1 MPTDSCEYFY
11 EFTGCKTRLKRETRF
26 DRRGQAWNSWRG
38 ETRGFGMSAPFKYAF
53 VLVLALALAFGFC
66 IHAQP
71 NLEEITKLAWLDEI
85 DVIINK
91 AIARLKP
98 QAAVFTVDPVS
109 AARVTEDLDY
119 RIAERIG
126 SVEGWRSF
134 LAVHGS
140 GVHAQTATGEV
151 DRLLVSE
158 QASAQATAKV
168 SNETSLGAKAASD
181 PVRPSPLSSGTE
193 VAALTPESGVG
204 SLGHETPVTAAEV
217 SYGASSDAKAESEAP
232 QPAPPSSGMQIATPT
247 PDENGKRD
255 GYRLTQPRSSPTS
268 DVARASKP
276 TSGTHRT
283 ASLLKGRPKAHASA
297 CAFRAACLWRGRER
311 LFAVNR
317 GRKLF
322 TLFPLKVFSG
332 ANIASR

>member
-1 MPTDSCEYFY
+1 
-11 EFTGCKTRLKRETRF
+11 
-26 DRRGQAWNSWRG
+26 
-38 ETRGFGMSAPFKYAF
+38 MSAPFKYAF
-53 VLVLALALAFGFC
+53 VLALGLAFGFW
-66 IHAQP
+66 IHAPP
-71 NLEEITKLAWLDEI
+71 NLEEIAKLAWLDEI
-85 DVIINK
+85 NVIINK
-91 AIARLKP
+91 AVARLKP
-98 QAAVFTVDPVS
+98 QAAVFAVDPAG

-119 RIAERIG
+119 RIAQRIG

-151 DRLLVSE
+151 ERLLLSE
-158 QASAQATAKV
+158 QASAQTTAKV
-168 SNETSLGAKAASD
+168 SSETSLGARAASD
-181 PVRPSPLSSGTE
+181 PVRPDPLSSGTE

-217 SYGASSDAKAESEAP
+217 SSSDAKAESEAL

-255 GYRLTQPRSSPTS
+255 GYRLMQPRSSRTS

-283 ASLLKGRPKAHASA
+283 ASLLKGRPKGHASA
-297 CAFRAACLWRGRER
+297 CASRAACMWRGRER

-322 TLFPLKVFSG
+322 VLFPLKVFSG
-332 ANIASR
+332 ANIATR

>member
-1 MPTDSCEYFY
+1 
-11 EFTGCKTRLKRETRF
+11 
-26 DRRGQAWNSWRG
+26 
-38 ETRGFGMSAPFKYAF
+38 MSAPFKYAF
-53 VLVLALALAFGFC
+53 VLALGLAFGFW
-66 IHAQP
+66 IHAPP
-71 NLEEITKLAWLDEI
+71 NLEEIAKLAWLDETN
-85 DVIINK
+85 VIINK
-91 AIARLKP
+91 AVARLKP
-98 QAAVFTVDPVS
+98 QAAVFAVDPAG

-140 GVHAQTATGEV
+140 GVHAQTATGEIE
-151 DRLLVSE
+151 RLLLSE
-158 QASAQATAKV
+158 QTTANV
-168 SNETSLGAKAASD
+168 SNEASPGTKATSD
-181 PVRPSPLSSGTE
+181 PVRPAPLSSGTE

-204 SLGHETPVTAAEV
+204 SLGHETPVTVPEV
-217 SYGASSDAKAESEAP
+217 SYGASSGAKAESEAL

-247 PDENGKRD
+247 PDENSKRD
-255 GYRLTQPRSSPTS
+255 GDRLTQLHSSPTS

-283 ASLLKGRPKAHASA
+283 ASLLKGRPKGHASA
-297 CAFRAACLWRGRER
+297 CASRATCLWRGRER

-322 TLFPLKVFSG
+322 TLFPLKIFSG

>member
-1 MPTDSCEYFY
+1 
-11 EFTGCKTRLKRETRF
+11 
-26 DRRGQAWNSWRG
+26 
-38 ETRGFGMSAPFKYAF
+38 MSAPFKYAF
-53 VLVLALALAFGFC
+53 VLALGLAFGFW
-66 IHAQP
+66 IHAPP
-71 NLEEITKLAWLDEI
+71 NLEEIAKLAWLDEI
-85 DVIINK
+85 NVIINK
-91 AIARLKP
+91 AVARLKP
-98 QAAVFTVDPVS
+98 QAAVFAVDPVG
-109 AARVTEDLDY
+109 AARVTEELDY
-119 RIAERIG
+119 RIAQRIG

-151 DRLLVSE
+151 ERLLLSE
-158 QASAQATAKV
+158 QASAQTAAKV

-181 PVRPSPLSSGTE
+181 PVRPAPLSSGTE

-217 SYGASSDAKAESEAP
+217 SSSDAKAESEAL

-255 GYRLTQPRSSPTS
+255 GYRLMQPRSSRTS
-268 DVARASKP
+268 DVVRASKP
-276 TSGTHRT
+276 TSGTLRT
-283 ASLLKGRPKAHASA
+283 ASLLKGRPKGHASA
-297 CAFRAACLWRGRER
+297 CASRAACMWRGRER

-322 TLFPLKVFSG
+322 VLFPLKVFSG

>member
-1 MPTDSCEYFY
+1 
-11 EFTGCKTRLKRETRF
+11 
-26 DRRGQAWNSWRG
+26 
-38 ETRGFGMSAPFKYAF
+38 MSAPFKYAF
-53 VLVLALALAFGFC
+53 VLALGLAFGFW
-66 IHAQP
+66 IHAPP
-71 NLEEITKLAWLDEI
+71 NLEEIAKLAWLDEI
-85 DVIINK
+85 NVIINK

-98 QAAVFTVDPVS
+98 QPAVFTVDPAG

-119 RIAERIG
+119 RIAQRIG

-134 LAVHGS
+134 LAVHGNS
-140 GVHAQTATGEV
+140 VHAQTATEEV
-151 DRLLVSE
+151 ERLLLSE
-158 QASAQATAKV
+158 QASAQTTAKV

-181 PVRPSPLSSGTE
+181 PVRPAPLSSGTE

-217 SYGASSDAKAESEAP
+217 SSSDAKAESEAL

-255 GYRLTQPRSSPTS
+255 GYRLMQPRSSRTS
-268 DVARASKP
+268 DVVRASKP

-283 ASLLKGRPKAHASA
+283 ASLLKGRPKGHASA
-297 CAFRAACLWRGRER
+297 CASRAACMWRGRER

>member
-1 MPTDSCEYFY
+1 
-11 EFTGCKTRLKRETRF
+11 
-26 DRRGQAWNSWRG
+26 
-38 ETRGFGMSAPFKYAF
+38 MSAPFKYAF
-53 VLVLALALAFGFC
+53 VLALGLAFGFW
-66 IHAQP
+66 IHAP
-71 NLEEITKLAWLDEI
+71 PDLEEIAKLAWLDEI
-85 DVIINK
+85 NVIINK
-91 AIARLKP
+91 AVARLKP
-98 QAAVFTVDPVS
+98 QAAVFAVDPAG

-151 DRLLVSE
+151 ERLLSE
-158 QASAQATAKV
+158 QASAQTTAKV
-168 SNETSLGAKAASD
+168 SNEASPGTKATSDS
-181 PVRPSPLSSGTE
+181 VRPAPLSSGTE

-217 SYGASSDAKAESEAP
+217 SYGASLDAKAESEAL

-247 PDENGKRD
+247 PDENSKRD
-255 GYRLTQPRSSPTS
+255 GDRLTRLRSSPTS

-283 ASLLKGRPKAHASA
+283 ASLPKGWPKGHASA
-297 CAFRAACLWRGRER
+297 CASRATCLWRGRER

-322 TLFPLKVFSG
+322 ALFPLRVFSD
-332 ANIASR
+332 AKIASR

>member
-1 MPTDSCEYFY
+1 
-11 EFTGCKTRLKRETRF
+11 
-26 DRRGQAWNSWRG
+26 
-38 ETRGFGMSAPFKYAF
+38 MSAPFKYAF
-53 VLVLALALAFGFC
+53 VLALGLAFGFC
-66 IHAQP
+66 FHAPP
-71 NLEEITKLAWLDEI
+71 NLEEIAKLAWLDEI
-85 DVIINK
+85 NVIINK
-91 AIARLKP
+91 AVARLKP
-98 QAAVFTVDPVS
+98 QVAVFTVDPAV

-119 RIAERIG
+119 RIAVRIG

-134 LAVHGS
+134 LAVHAS

-151 DRLLVSE
+151 DRLLSE
-158 QASAQATAKV
+158 QASAQTTAKV
-168 SNETSLGAKAASD
+168 SNEASPGTKATSDS
-181 PVRPSPLSSGTE
+181 VRPAPLSSGTE

-217 SYGASSDAKAESEAP
+217 SYGASLDAKAESEAL

-247 PDENGKRD
+247 PDENSKRD
-255 GYRLTQPRSSPTS
+255 GDRLTQLRSSSTS

-283 ASLLKGRPKAHASA
+283 ASLLKGRPKGHASA
-297 CAFRAACLWRGRER
+297 CASRAACMWRGRER
-311 LFAVNR
+311 LVAVNR

-322 TLFPLKVFSG
+322 TLFPLMVFSG

>member
-1 MPTDSCEYFY
+1 
-11 EFTGCKTRLKRETRF
+11 
-26 DRRGQAWNSWRG
+26 
-38 ETRGFGMSAPFKYAF
+38 MSAPFKYAF
-53 VLVLALALAFGFC
+53 VLALGLAFGFC
-66 IHAQP
+66 IHAPP
-71 NLEEITKLAWLDEI
+71 NLEEIAKLAWLDEI

-98 QAAVFTVDPVS
+98 QAGVFTVDPAG

-151 DRLLVSE
+151 ERLLVSE
-158 QASAQATAKV
+158 QASAQTTAKV
-168 SNETSLGAKAASD
+168 SNETSLGAKVASD
-181 PVRPSPLSSGTE
+181 PVRPAPHSSGTE

-204 SLGHETPVTAAEV
+204 SLGHETPVTAEV
-217 SYGASSDAKAESEAP
+217 SYGASSDAKAESEAL
-232 QPAPPSSGMQIATPT
+232 QPAPPSSGTQIATPL
-247 PDENGKRD
+247 PDENRKPD
-255 GYRLTQPRSSPTS
+255 GGRLTQRRVSPTS

-276 TSGTHRT
+276 TSGTPRT
-283 ASLLKGRPKAHASA
+283 ASLLTARPKRHASG
-297 CAFRAACLWRGRER
+297 CASGAACFWRGRER
-311 LFAVNR
+311 TFAVNR

-332 ANIASR
+332 VKIASQ

>member
-1 MPTDSCEYFY
+1 
-11 EFTGCKTRLKRETRF
+11 
-26 DRRGQAWNSWRG
+26 
-38 ETRGFGMSAPFKYAF
+38 MSAPFKYAF
-53 VLVLALALAFGFC
+53 VLALGLAFGFW
-66 IHAQP
+66 IHAPP
-71 NLEEITKLAWLDEI
+71 NLEEIAKLAWLDEI
-85 DVIINK
+85 NVIINK
-91 AIARLKP
+91 AVARLKP
-98 QAAVFTVDPVS
+98 QAAVFAVDPVG

-119 RIAERIG
+119 RIAQRIG

-134 LAVHGS
+134 LAVHRG

-151 DRLLVSE
+151 ERLLLSE
-158 QASAQATAKV
+158 QASAQTTAKV

-181 PVRPSPLSSGTE
+181 PVRPAPLSSGTE

-217 SYGASSDAKAESEAP
+217 SSSDAKAESEAL
-232 QPAPPSSGMQIATPT
+232 QPAPPSSGMRIATPT

-255 GYRLTQPRSSPTS
+255 GYRLMQPRSSRTS
-268 DVARASKP
+268 DVVRASKP

-283 ASLLKGRPKAHASA
+283 ASLLKGRPKGHASA
-297 CAFRAACLWRGRER
+297 CASRAACMWRGRER

>member
-1 MPTDSCEYFY
+1 
-11 EFTGCKTRLKRETRF
+11 
-26 DRRGQAWNSWRG
+26 
-38 ETRGFGMSAPFKYAF
+38 MSAPFKCAF
-53 VLVLALALAFGFC
+53 VLALGLAFGFW
-66 IHAQP
+66 IHAPP
-71 NLEEITKLAWLDEI
+71 NLEEIAKLAWLDEI
-85 DVIINK
+85 NVIINK
-91 AIARLKP
+91 AVARLKP
-98 QAAVFTVDPVS
+98 QAAVFAVDPVG

-119 RIAERIG
+119 RIAQRIG

-134 LAVHGS
+134 LAFHGS

-151 DRLLVSE
+151 ERLLLSE
-158 QASAQATAKV
+158 QASAQTTAKV

-181 PVRPSPLSSGTE
+181 PVRPAPLSSGTE

-217 SYGASSDAKAESEAP
+217 SSSDAKAESEAL
-232 QPAPPSSGMQIATPT
+232 QPAPPSSGMRIATPT

-255 GYRLTQPRSSPTS
+255 GYRLMQPRSSRTS
-268 DVARASKP
+268 DVVRASKP

-283 ASLLKGRPKAHASA
+283 ASLLKGRPKGHASA
-297 CAFRAACLWRGRER
+297 CASRAACMWRGRER

>member
-1 MPTDSCEYFY
+1 
-11 EFTGCKTRLKRETRF
+11 
-26 DRRGQAWNSWRG
+26 
-38 ETRGFGMSAPFKYAF
+38 MSAPFKYAF
-53 VLVLALALAFGFC
+53 VLALGLGFGFW
-66 IHAQP
+66 IHAPP
-71 NLEEITKLAWLDEI
+71 NLEEIAKLAWLDEI
-85 DVIINK
+85 NVIINK
-91 AIARLKP
+91 AVARLKP
-98 QAAVFTVDPVS
+98 QAAVFAVDPAG

-119 RIAERIG
+119 RIAQRIG

-134 LAVHGS
+134 LAVHGG

-151 DRLLVSE
+151 ERLLLSE
-158 QASAQATAKV
+158 QASAQATGKV
-168 SNETSLGAKAASD
+168 SNETSLGTNAASD

-193 VAALTPESGVG
+193 VAAVTPESGVG

-217 SYGASSDAKAESEAP
+217 SYGASPDAKAESEVP
-232 QPAPPSSGMQIATPT
+232 QPARPSSGMQIVTRT
-247 PDENGKRD
+247 PDENGKRN

-268 DVARASKP
+268 DVVRASKP

-283 ASLLKGRPKAHASA
+283 ASLLKGRPKGHASA
-297 CAFRAACLWRGRER
+297 CASRAACLWRGRER

-322 TLFPLKVFSG
+322 ALFPLKVFSG

>member
-1 MPTDSCEYFY
+1 
-11 EFTGCKTRLKRETRF
+11 
-26 DRRGQAWNSWRG
+26 
-38 ETRGFGMSAPFKYAF
+38 MSAPFKYAF
-53 VLVLALALAFGFC
+53 VLALGLAFGFC
-66 IHAQP
+66 IHAPP
-71 NLEEITKLAWLDEI
+71 NLEEIAKLAWLDEI

-98 QAAVFTVDPVS
+98 QAGVFTVDPAG

-151 DRLLVSE
+151 ERLLVSE
-158 QASAQATAKV
+158 QASAQTAAKV
-168 SNETSLGAKAASD
+168 SNETSLGAKVASD
-181 PVRPSPLSSGTE
+181 PVRPAPLSSGTE

-204 SLGHETPVTAAEV
+204 SLGHETPVTAEV
-217 SYGASSDAKAESEAP
+217 SYGASSDAKAESEAL
-232 QPAPPSSGMQIATPT
+232 QPAPPSSGTQIATPL
-247 PDENGKRD
+247 PDESRKPD
-255 GYRLTQPRSSPTS
+255 GGRLTQRRVSPTS

-276 TSGTHRT
+276 TSGTPRT
-283 ASLLKGRPKAHASA
+283 ASLLTARPKRHASG
-297 CAFRAACLWRGRER
+297 CASGAACFWRGRER
-311 LFAVNR
+311 TFAVNR

-322 TLFPLKVFSG
+322 TLFPLEVFSG
-332 ANIASR
+332 VKIASQ

>member
-1 MPTDSCEYFY
+1 
-11 EFTGCKTRLKRETRF
+11 
-26 DRRGQAWNSWRG
+26 
-38 ETRGFGMSAPFKYAF
+38 MSAPFKYAF
-53 VLVLALALAFGFC
+53 VLALGLAFGFW
-66 IHAQP
+66 IHAP
-71 NLEEITKLAWLDEI
+71 PDLEEIAKLAWLDEI
-85 DVIINK
+85 NVIINK
-91 AIARLKP
+91 AVARLKP
-98 QAAVFTVDPVS
+98 QAAVFAVDPAG

-151 DRLLVSE
+151 ERLLSE
-158 QASAQATAKV
+158 QASAQTTAKV
-168 SNETSLGAKAASD
+168 SNEASPGTKATSDS
-181 PVRPSPLSSGTE
+181 VRPAPLSSGTE

-232 QPAPPSSGMQIATPT
+232 QPAPPSSGTQIATPM
-247 PDENGKRD
+247 PDENRKPD
-255 GYRLTQPRSSPTS
+255 GDRLTQRRISPTS

-276 TSGTHRT
+276 TSETHRI
-283 ASLLKGRPKAHASA
+283 ASSLKARAKGHATA
-297 CAFRAACLWRGRER
+297 CARAACFWRGRER
-311 LFAVNR
+311 LFTVNR

-332 ANIASR
+332 ARLAAR

>member
-1 MPTDSCEYFY
+1 
-11 EFTGCKTRLKRETRF
+11 
-26 DRRGQAWNSWRG
+26 
-38 ETRGFGMSAPFKYAF
+38 MSAPFKYAF
-53 VLVLALALAFGFC
+53 VLALGLAFGFC
-66 IHAQP
+66 IHAPP
-71 NLEEITKLAWLDEI
+71 NLEEIAKLAWLDEI

-98 QAAVFTVDPVS
+98 QAGVFTVDPAG

-151 DRLLVSE
+151 ERLLVSE
-158 QASAQATAKV
+158 QASAQTTAKV

-181 PVRPSPLSSGTE
+181 PVRPAPLSSGTE

-204 SLGHETPVTAAEV
+204 SLGHETPVTAEV
-217 SYGASSDAKAESEAP
+217 SYGASSDAKAESEAL
-232 QPAPPSSGMQIATPT
+232 QPAPPSSGTQIATPL
-247 PDENGKRD
+247 PDESRKPD
-255 GYRLTQPRSSPTS
+255 GGRLTQRRVSPTS

-276 TSGTHRT
+276 TSGTPRT
-283 ASLLKGRPKAHASA
+283 ASLLTARPKRHASG
-297 CAFRAACLWRGRER
+297 CASGAACFWRGRER
-311 LFAVNR
+311 TFAVNR

-322 TLFPLKVFSG
+322 TLFPLEVFSG
-332 ANIASR
+332 VKIASQ

>member
-1 MPTDSCEYFY
+1 
-11 EFTGCKTRLKRETRF
+11 
-26 DRRGQAWNSWRG
+26 
-38 ETRGFGMSAPFKYAF
+38 MSAPFKYAF
-53 VLVLALALAFGFC
+53 VLALGLAFGFW
-66 IHAQP
+66 IHAPP
-71 NLEEITKLAWLDEI
+71 NLEEIAKLAWLDEI
-85 DVIINK
+85 NVIINK

-98 QAAVFTVDPVS
+98 QPAVFTVDPAG
-109 AARVTEDLDY
+109 AARVAEDLDY
-119 RIAERIG
+119 RIAQRVG
-126 SVEGWRSF
+126 SAEGWRSF

-151 DRLLVSE
+151 ERLLLSE
-158 QASAQATAKV
+158 QASAQTTAKV

-204 SLGHETPVTAAEV
+204 SLGMTAVEG

-255 GYRLTQPRSSPTS
+255 GDRLTQPRSSPTS

-283 ASLLKGRPKAHASA
+283 ASLLKGRPKGHASA
-297 CAFRAACLWRGRER
+297 CASRAACLWRGRER